1 MRYDYVDIGSCD
13 FDTAYD
19 VAQPEDRV
27 LLVEPVKYYL
37 DRIPDRHNQVK
48 ANVGISINTGQI
60 PVYYLPDVTIHLFDL
75 PSWTRGCNSV
85 GSRHPTVDQLLV
97 SRGLDLNLVNKT
109 MVEVI
114 NFKELCDRYAITEI
128 GKLKIDTEG
137 HEEFILPSVL
147 EMVWEGMHIEEI
159 KFENQ
164 AALGNKPF
172 LDELAIEFVKLAKYV
187 VAEVTDMDTTLR
199 LHNGKDKK

>member
-19 VAQPEDRV
+19 VAQPGDRV

-37 DRIPDRHNQVK
+37 DRIPDRENQVK
-48 ANVGISINTGQI
+48 ANLAVSVNTGQI
-60 PVYYLPDVTIHLFDL
+60 PVYHVPDVTIHLFDL
-75 PSWTRGCNSV
+75 PRWVRGCNSV
-85 GSRHPTVDQLLV
+85 GSRHPTVDRLLEQQ
-97 SRGLDLNLVNKT
+97 GLSLNMVNKT

-114 NFKELCDRYAITEI
+114 NFQELCKRYQITEI

-137 HEEFILPSVL
+137 HEQYILPSVL
-147 EMVWEGMHIEEI
+147 EMIWEGMRIEEI

-164 AALGNKPF
+164 EALGNKAF
-172 LDELAIEFVKLAKYV
+172 LDELSIEFVKLAKYV

-199 LHNGKDKK
+199 LHDTKNK